1 MKSLA
6 TKIAVL
12 AMLAAA
18 GCSAN
23 TASHTLNAGDADT
36 AIFQPKSSSV
46 SGAAVG
52 LIGTKT
58 IALTYDD
65 GPKSGLTD
73 DLLNFLQEQ
82 GVKASFFM
90 VGKNIIGNEYLLS
103 RMADEDM
110 SLGNHTF
117 DHTPIVKMS
126 KSNMNGVY
134 KEIAETD
141 ALLTPHLREGKHI
154 FFRSPGGSWSTLIA
168 NAMNQMPDIAE
179 KYIGPVFWDI
189 GGTTYFEDNQGHR
202 IVGEAIKYDAATGIV
217 TLVSRA
223 SNGAVIKKWT
233 RESHSLYAAADW
245 DCSVPALSIPVEMCA
260 EGYMKEIARRNG
272 GIVLMHDTHAK
283 TIAMSKIIIPKLKA
297 LGYKFITMDEIPDI
311 QKFE

>member
-1 MKSLA
+1 M
-6 TKIAVL
+6 V
-12 AMLAAA
+12 AAA

-23 TASHTLNAGDADT
+23 TATTNTLNTDADT
-36 AIFQPKSSSV
+36 AIFQPGMSSV

-73 DLLNFLQEQ
+73 DLLNFLRDQ

-90 VGKNIIGNEYLLS
+90 VGKNIIGNDYLLR

-110 SLGNHTF
+110 SLGNHTY

-126 KSNMNGVY
+126 KTNMMGVY

-141 ALLTPHLREGKHI
+141 ALITPHLRSGKHI
-154 FFRSPGGSWSTLIA
+154 FFRSPGGSWTKLIA
-168 NAMNQMPDIAE
+168 DAMNGMPDIAE

-189 GGTTYFEDNQGHR
+189 GGSTFFEDLQGNR
-202 IVGEAIKYDAATGIV
+202 INGEAIKYDAASGLV
-217 TLVSRA
+217 TLVRR
-223 SNGAVIKKWT
+223 GAGGAIVNKWT
-233 RESHSLYAAADW
+233 QQSRSLYAAADW
-245 DCSVPALSIPVEMCA
+245 DCSVPALNIPVEMCA
-260 EGYMKEIARRNG
+260 DGYMKEIQRRQG

-283 TIAMSKIIIPKLKA
+283 TIAMSKIIIPRLKA
-297 LGYKFITMDEIPDI
+297 LGYKFITMDEIPNI
-311 QKFE
+311 EKFE